1 MHTHFRFNLCRT
13 PKAGHIDTLLLY
25 NQLRPAFSPE
35 QCAAIVQVVKESA
48 EHVNESLFQHEDASK
63 ELLVVN
69 LDERLKRLDL
79 KMQLDTV
86 ERVAILRNELK
97 TDFHRFEE
105 QEIARDKV
113 GEGLSSVLRRGK
125 VERNRGS

>member
-1 MHTHFRFNLCRT
+1 M
-13 PKAGHIDTLLLY
+13 
-25 NQLRPAFSPE
+25 
-35 QCAAIVQVVKESA
+35 QVVKESA
-48 EHVNESLFQHEDASK
+48 EHTRDSLVQHEDASK

-79 KMQLDTV
+79 KMQLDAV

-113 GEGLSSVLRRGK
+113 SGGFPCVF
-125 VERNRGS
+125 